1 MTDPAPTLGDVL
13 AAMEQLYPSRLAEG
27 WDAVGLVCGDPE
39 RPVRRILVAVD
50 PVAEVVDE
58 ALRFGADLLITHH
71 PLLLQGVHGVP
82 ATTPEGRVVM
92 RLIEAGCALLCA
104 HTNAD
109 AANPGVSDALA
120 RALGLGDLR
129 PLQRTPESEG
139 AQLLVVYVPPSHVD
153 QVLDAAAAAGA
164 GEVGDYRRCAFVGP
178 GEGTFDAP
186 AECRPHIGAAGER
199 GTAPELRVELLVPAG
214 ASRAAVAA
222 MLAAHPYEEPAYV
235 VLPAADVP
243 RSTGIGRVGEVSSPM
258 TLAEFGDL
266 VAAALPATEHGVRV
280 AGDLA
285 GVVRRVAVCGGAGDS
300 LMGDARAA
308 GADAAGG
315 SPDATLLDAVHTYVT
330 ETKPCPAG
338 LEVSVV
344 SAVYVAQS
352 IAVTIY
358 CRADVDAAALQTA
371 AQAALAALWTP
382 GARDEEGYYVLRFGY
397 PVPRSRMFD
406 ACQSLAGVTRVEVTS
421 PASDPSFTVAQFAA
435 LASAPAVTV
444 VQETT

>member
-308 GADAAGG
+308 GADVYVTADLRHHRVQEHLDAGG
-315 SPDATLLDAVHTYVT
+315 CAVVDVAHWASEWPWCPQVAELLPQA
-330 ETKPCPAG
+330 
-338 LEVSVV
+338 L
-344 SAVYVAQS
+344 
-352 IAVTIY
+352 
-358 CRADVDAAALQTA
+358 ADVTGAAPDSVDILVSEASTDP
-371 AQAALAALWTP
+371 WS
-382 GARDEEGYYVLRFGY
+382 ARL
-397 PVPRSRMFD
+397 PSVP
-406 ACQSLAGVTRVEVTS
+406 
-421 PASDPSFTVAQFAA
+421 
-435 LASAPAVTV
+435 
-444 VQETT
+444 